1 MVGRAARRQARRK
14 NICTGT
20 AVIHCL
26 LNPGQAQYCKLFFF
40 FFFNNNR
47 FCRNDLSYWKD
58 KRGALFCSHEPL
70 VWLSIAPNVII
81 TGGINYLSV
90 TSHNF
95 QICFKTGSCS
105 VPGNKSVLGN
115 KREEQSLCNITSA
128 DRHLQKNPPAGAQ
141 WQSCGGP
148 AGYTSVVGFT
158 QVKISECLFRNT
170 VISLYRPQETSN
182 QVNKKDTNYITR
194 TSRNIIICKVLWDRL
209 EKMLQ
214 KCKVLTIT
222 AI

>member
-26 LNPGQAQYCKLFFF
+26 LNPGQAQYCKLFFWFF

-105 VPGNKSVLGN
+105 VPGNKYWETRKKSRARV
-115 KREEQSLCNITSA
+115 TSP
-128 DRHLQKNPPAGAQ
+128 LLTGT
-141 WQSCGGP
+141 C
-148 AGYTSVVGFT
+148 
-158 QVKISECLFRNT
+158 
-170 VISLYRPQETSN
+170 
-182 QVNKKDTNYITR
+182 KKT
-194 TSRNIIICKVLWDRL
+194 LRL
-209 EKMLQ
+209 EHGDSLVEDPQVTLQ
-214 KCKVLTIT
+214 LWVLRRWKFQSACSVTQLFLSTGLRKLQIK
-222 AI
+222 